1 MSPTSIHSMFN
12 MHAQYVYKF
21 HRMFMCKLGAAKTKP
36 HLLYNTLLGIRRVRS
51 RMPRAAVIIR
61 LGDTRRGACPFADL
75 ASTKARSLSRSG

>member
-1 MSPTSIHSMFN
+1 MLLEAGAKVDLKDKVRGYNSSI
-12 MHAQYVYKF
+12 
-21 HRMFMCKLGAAKTKP
+21 
-36 HLLYNTLLGIRRVRS
+36 LGIRRVRS